1 MQFEAPMITVGSNLL
16 YEEPEDKDEYP
27 KYQTLFGTNLC
38 DLRTII
44 ICLIGLADGGINHG
58 SLVLVEDL
66 VSDEHC
72 SITVYHQAL
81 DSILEKAE
89 DGYIILNRDVV
100 QKIIET
106 KDKGEEEKTVEEED
120 SDEDDLIMEDEEDDD
135 CVIVDPSSQ
144 KRYNDEITT
153 NTKRIKTEFFV
164 CFHYFLFY
172 FNGSY

>member
-1 MQFEAPMITVGSNLL
+1 MITVGSNLL

-27 KYQTLFGTNLC
+27 KYQALFGTNLC
-38 DLRTII
+38 DLRMII
-44 ICLIGLADGGINHG
+44 IWLIGLADGGINHG

-120 SDEDDLIMEDEEDDD
+120 SDEDDLIMEDEDEDDD

-153 NTKRIKTEFFV
+153 DSKRIKTEFFV

-172 FNGSY
+172 CNGSY